1 MKNLK
6 QESKRRRIRQYHRNH
21 LWRLS
26 SGGLFIPHAYSEPRE
41 LSWWDDVGFILNGRR
56 VMVWWVH
63 PRMKYADA
71 IEDAAWAE
79 AGEPPSSI
87 NNSFDS
93 GLCTN
98 QYMRQGRSRK
108 KVVAYRVPP
117 TASDTAEYFSRLET
131 IQNRIEA
138 EGIDM
143 AVRPSISIKMLDWC
157 IGIELC
163 IPHEVRNAKD
173 LLSLTNITRQILVG
187 RASLALAATIS
198 DDYRYDRKQWL
209 TESWDRQVN
218 RDRLT
223 RR

>member
-1 MKNLK
+1 M
-6 QESKRRRIRQYHRNH
+6 
-21 LWRLS
+21 
-26 SGGLFIPHAYSEPRE
+26 YSEPRE

-71 IEDAAWAE
+71 IENAAWTE

-87 NNSFDS
+87 NDSFDS
-93 GLCTN
+93 GLCTK

-108 KVVAYRVPP
+108 KLVAYQVPP

-131 IQNRIEA
+131 IQNRIKA

-143 AVRPSISIKMLDWC
+143 AVCPSISIKMLDWC

-163 IPHEVRNAKD
+163 IPHEVRNEKD
-173 LLSLTNITRQILVG
+173 LLSLTKITRQILVSG
-187 RASLALAATIS
+187 SSLALAPSIS

-209 TESWDRQVN
+209 AEAGARQID
-218 RDRLT
+218 RDRLSAVCD
-223 RR
+223 RVVADW

>member
-1 MKNLK
+1 MKNHK
-6 QESKRRRIRQYHRNH
+6 QESKRQRVRQYHRNH

-79 AGEPPSSI
+79 AGEPPGAI
-87 NNSFDS
+87 NDSFDS
-93 GLCTN
+93 GLCTK

-117 TASDTAEYFSRLET
+117 TASDAAEYLGRLES

-143 AVRPSISIKMLDWC
+143 VIRPSIVIKMLDWC

-163 IPHEVRNAKD
+163 TPHEVRNEKD
-173 LLSLTNITRQILVG
+173 LLSLINITRQILVG
-187 RASLALAATIS
+187 RSSLALASSIS

-209 TESWDRQVN
+209 AETGARQID

-223 RR
+223 HQ